1 MTPHRIDGAPYQSR
15 TTKDCFM
22 IEPIIYSLLL
32 AAVQLWALPASTRLS
47 ELKYL
52 LSSRDDA
59 IENSVLQGRIQRAG
73 ANLQESLAPFLALCL
88 LAIVTETDLE
98 QAAWIWLIA
107 RALYVPC
114 YLFNIVYVRTIV
126 WLISF
131 ATLIFMAVNLL

>member
-1 MTPHRIDGAPYQSR
+1 MV
-15 TTKDCFM
+15 
-22 IEPIIYSLLL
+22 EPIIYSLAL
-32 AAVQLWALPASTRLS
+32 AVIQLWALPASTRLS
-47 ELKYL
+47 DLKYL
-52 LSSRDDA
+52 LSSRDNT
-59 IENSVLQGRIQRAG
+59 IESSVLQGLIQRAG

-131 ATLIFMAVNLL
+131 ATLIFMALSLL